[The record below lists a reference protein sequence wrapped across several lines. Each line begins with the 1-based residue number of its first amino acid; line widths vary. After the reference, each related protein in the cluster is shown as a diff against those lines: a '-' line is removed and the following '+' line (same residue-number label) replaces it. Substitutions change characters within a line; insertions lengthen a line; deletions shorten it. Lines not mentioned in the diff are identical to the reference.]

1 MHRMLENLDQVLIES
16 PLEEVQTLVEALEK
30 QHTIRLVREPEVCL
44 TMLRAE
50 DSLDAQEFY
59 LGEALTTSCEVSVDG
74 VAGFGMCLGEE
85 PVRAYCVA
93 VFDAL
98 REMQAIDEALLEA
111 LAQMSTRMEER
122 DQREFAQTLRTQV
135 DFKLLEQE

>member
-1 MHRMLENLDQVLIES
+1 METILENLDQVLIES
-16 PLEEVQTLVEALEK
+16 PLLEVQALVEGIER
-30 QHTIRLVREPEVCL
+30 QRRVWLVREPEVCL

-50 DSLDAQEFY
+50 DSLDAQEFF

-74 VAGFGMCLGEE
+74 AAGFGMCLGEE

-98 REMQAIDEALLEA
+98 REMQAIDQPLLDA
-111 LAQMSTRMEER
+111 LARMSTRMEDR
-122 DQREFAQTLRTQV
+122 DRREFAQTLRTQV

>member
-1 MHRMLENLDQVLIES
+1 MLENLDQVLIES
-16 PLEEVQTLVEALEK
+16 PLGEVQALVEGIEK
-30 QHTIRLVREPEVCL
+30 RYSVRLVREPEVCL

-50 DSLDAQEFY
+50 DSLDAQEFF

-74 VAGFGMCLGEE
+74 TAGFGMCLGEE

-98 REMQAIDEALLEA
+98 RERQAIDEALFDT
-111 LAQMSTRMEER
+111 LAQMNRRREER
-122 DQREFAQTLRTQV
+122 DRREFAQTLRTRV
-135 DFKLLEQE
+135 DVKLVEQD

>member
-1 MHRMLENLDQVLIES
+1 MLENLDQVLIES
-16 PLEEVQTLVEALEK
+16 PLGEVQALVEGIEK
-30 QHTIRLVREPEVCL
+30 QHTVRLVREPEVCL

-50 DSLDAQEFY
+50 DSLDAQEFL

-74 VAGFGMCLGEE
+74 TAGFGMCLGEE

-98 REMQAIDEALLEA
+98 RERQAIDEALFDT
-111 LAQMSTRMEER
+111 LAQMNRRREER
-122 DQREFAQTLRTQV
+122 DRREFAQTLRTQV

>member
-1 MHRMLENLDQVLIES
+1 MLENLDQVLIES
-16 PLEEVQTLVEALEK
+16 PLGEVQALVEGIEK
-30 QHTIRLVREPEVCL
+30 QHTVRLVREPEVCL

-50 DSLDAQEFY
+50 DSLDAQEFL

-74 VAGFGMCLGEE
+74 TAGFGMCLGEE

-98 REMQAIDEALLEA
+98 RERQAIDEALFDI
-111 LAQMSTRMEER
+111 LAQMNSQREER
-122 DQREFAQTLRTQV
+122 DRREFAQTLRTQV

>member
-1 MHRMLENLDQVLIES
+1 MSMIVERLDQILIES
-16 PLEEVQTLVEALEK
+16 TLSEVQALVEGLEAK
-30 QHTIRLVREPEVCL
+30 HSIQLVREPEVCL

-50 DSLDAQEFY
+50 DSLDAQEFF
-59 LGEALTTSCEVSVDG
+59 LGEALTTSCEVRVDG
-74 VAGFGMCLGEE
+74 TAGFGLCLGEE

-98 REMQAIDEALLEA
+98 REMQLIDGALLEA
-111 LAQMSTRMEER
+111 LAEMDSRVEDR
-122 DQREFAQTLRTQV
+122 DRREFAQTLRTQV

>member
-1 MHRMLENLDQVLIES
+1 MLENLDQVLIES
-16 PLEEVQTLVEALEK
+16 PLGEVQALVEGIEK
-30 QHTIRLVREPEVCL
+30 QHTVRLVREPEVCL

-50 DSLDAQEFY
+50 DSLDAQEFF

-74 VAGFGMCLGEE
+74 TAGFGMCLGEE

-98 REMQAIDEALLEA
+98 RERQAIDEALFDT
-111 LAQMSTRMEER
+111 LAQMNRRSEER
-122 DQREFAQTLRTQV
+122 DRREFAQTLRTQV

>member
-1 MHRMLENLDQVLIES
+1 MLENLDQVLIES
-16 PLEEVQTLVEALEK
+16 PLGEVQALVEGIEK
-30 QHTIRLVREPEVCL
+30 QHTVRLVREPEVCL

-50 DSLDAQEFY
+50 DSLDAQEFL

-74 VAGFGMCLGEE
+74 TAGFGMCLGEE

-98 REMQAIDEALLEA
+98 RERQAIDEALFDT
-111 LAQMSTRMEER
+111 LAQMNRRREQR
-122 DQREFAQTLRTQV
+122 DRREFAQTLRTQV

>member
-1 MHRMLENLDQVLIES
+1 MLENLDQVLIES
-16 PLEEVQTLVEALEK
+16 PLGEVQALVEGIEK
-30 QHTIRLVREPEVCL
+30 QHTVRLVREPEVCL

-50 DSLDAQEFY
+50 DSLDAQEFF

-74 VAGFGMCLGEE
+74 TAGFGMCLGEE

-98 REMQAIDEALLEA
+98 RERQAIDEALFDT
-111 LAQMSTRMEER
+111 LAQMNRRREER
-122 DQREFAQTLRTQV
+122 DRREFAQTLRTQV

>member
-1 MHRMLENLDQVLIES
+1 MLENLDQVLIES
-16 PLEEVQTLVEALEK
+16 PLGEVQALVEGIEK
-30 QHTIRLVREPEVCL
+30 RYSVRLVREPEVCL

-50 DSLDAQEFY
+50 DSLDAQEFL

-74 VAGFGMCLGEE
+74 TAGFGMCLGEE

-98 REMQAIDEALLEA
+98 RERQAIDEALFDT
-111 LAQMSTRMEER
+111 LAQMNRRREER
-122 DQREFAQTLRTQV
+122 DRREFAQTLRTQV